1 MDASLRPADPGD
13 RDLLLALMREYYA
26 HDRLP
31 LDEPRARTA
40 VERLLADPACG
51 RAWVIE
57 AVGAPV
63 GYVVLAFGFSLEY
76 LGRDAFVDEIYLRPE
91 ARGRGVGRQALE
103 RVEAEARALGV
114 QALHLEVERRNT
126 DAAAVY
132 RRAGFE
138 DSDRSLMTKWLVDRP
153 GRPATG

>member
-114 QALHLEVERRNT
+114 QALHLEVERRNA

-138 DSDRSLMTKWLVDRP
+138 DHDRSLMTKWLADRP
-153 GRPATG
+153 GRPAAG